1 LIADSPYKLNDG
13 SYHTHIGSMTMLIR
27 VSPDD
32 TIEKIKDKLSK
43 IRGLD
48 IDAGNQS
55 TNTPSHTYYYATV
68 YEQDGVII
76 DSPVYQSIIELNIQ
90 NGANENQAIKLIYK
104 SLNLHSLGISS
115 TNSLTKEASESAI
128 SQIANAL
135 SIVSE
140 QRSIFGAY
148 QNRLE
153 HARYNVDNMSENTQS
168 AESKIRDTDM
178 VKEIVEYSKQQI
190 LQQTLH
196 SLFSQANQMPERVLA
211 LLK

>member
-1 LIADSPYKLNDG
+1 
-13 SYHTHIGSMTMLIR
+13 MTMLIR

>member
-1 LIADSPYKLNDG
+1 
-13 SYHTHIGSMTMLIR
+13 MTMLIR

-140 QRSIFGAY
+140 QRSL
-148 QNRLE
+148 N
-153 HARYNVDNMSENTQS
+153 
-168 AESKIRDTDM
+168 
-178 VKEIVEYSKQQI
+178 I
-190 LQQTLH
+190 L
-196 SLFSQANQMPERVLA
+196 FF
-211 LLK
+211 